1 MTSPDAFRLTPQA
14 TGLLPLSWIMS
25 DEPPELAPHDLELA
39 KIEMGLGDR
48 DECMRVIDVGRTVVL
63 DVADAT

>member
-1 MTSPDAFRLTPQA
+1 
-14 TGLLPLSWIMS
+14 MS

-48 DECMRVIDVGRTVVL
+48 TEIMAITQPGRTVVL
-63 DVADAT
+63 DVADT

>member
-1 MTSPDAFRLTPQA
+1 
-14 TGLLPLSWIMS
+14 MS